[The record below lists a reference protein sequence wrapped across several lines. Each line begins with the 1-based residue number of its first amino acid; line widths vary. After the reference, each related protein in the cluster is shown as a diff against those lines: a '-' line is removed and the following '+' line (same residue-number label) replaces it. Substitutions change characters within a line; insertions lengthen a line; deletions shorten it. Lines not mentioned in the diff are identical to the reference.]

1 VDHRY
6 VVDSGRIYDMHL
18 YQGIEKPERPMI
30 VKLLIALWY
39 GVGLPC
45 WIWSVCV
52 YLFHWFNIDNPREFV
67 TLMVSAILGVSKA
80 AILWAEKGDK
90 FWFKIKRI
98 FTRKQNKT
106 RKYR

>member
-1 VDHRY
+1 
-6 VVDSGRIYDMHL
+6 
-18 YQGIEKPERPMI
+18 MI
-30 VKLLIALWY
+30 IKLLIYLWY

-45 WIWSVCV
+45 WLWSVCV

-98 FTRKQNKT
+98 FTRKRNKT